1 MIEGKKVTLV
11 LGGGGMK
18 GLAHI
23 GVLKVLHRYGLVPDE
38 YVGTSVG
45 SFIAALAAGGMTPA
59 DVEEVGLNIRRED
72 ILDYNWL
79 ALLLHR
85 SRARSLYRGKRLHDY
100 IRRTLPVD
108 RFDQLIFPLYITSI
122 ELDNSREVIWGMPG
136 FTEVPIHDC
145 VVAAC
150 SIPGIYPPKKINRYS
165 FVDGSLVDTLPVK
178 VAVYNK
184 GEIIL
189 AVYLEPTDNA
199 PRSVEA
205 RGIAAILQQSQSILS
220 RTLVRHNLHY
230 FDKAP
235 IVLIQPRVAEFGMFD
250 FQDHA
255 GVIRA
260 GEQAAE
266 AVLAT
271 HPLTRHLVARTPVA
285 PLPVVPPVPLPPPVA
300 APEQA

>member
-1 MIEGKKVTLV
+1 MIDGKKFTLV

-23 GVLKVLHRYGLVPDE
+23 GALKVLHRYGLVPDE
-38 YVGTSVG
+38 YIGTSVG
-45 SFIAALAAGGMTPA
+45 SFIAAMAAGGMTPA
-59 DVEEVGLNIRRED
+59 EIEEVGLNIRPED
-72 ILDYNWL
+72 ILDYNWI

-85 SRARSLYRGKRLHDY
+85 SRARSLYRGKRLHDF

-108 RFDQLIFPLYITSI
+108 RFDQLMFPLYITSV

-145 VVAAC
+145 VVASC

-184 GEIIL
+184 ADLIL
-189 AVYLEPTDNA
+189 AVYLEPSDNA
-199 PRSVEA
+199 PRTVEA

-230 FDKAP
+230 FEKSP
-235 IVLIQPRVAEFGMFD
+235 IVLIEPRVNEFGMFD
-250 FQDHA
+250 FDDHA
-255 GVIRA
+255 SVIRM
-260 GEQAAE
+260 GEVATE
-266 AVLAT
+266 AVLHE
-271 HPLTRHLVARTPVA
+271 HPLTRDLVRGQAPASPATPLA
-285 PLPVVPPVPLPPPVA
+285 PFPPPLP
-300 APEQA
+300 APEKA